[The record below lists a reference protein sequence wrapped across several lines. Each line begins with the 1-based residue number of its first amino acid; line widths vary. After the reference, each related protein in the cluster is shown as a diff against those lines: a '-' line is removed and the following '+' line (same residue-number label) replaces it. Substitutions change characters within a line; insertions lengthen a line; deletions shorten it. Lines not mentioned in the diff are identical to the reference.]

1 MRQLALKKKE
11 SRVVWQVLLR
21 GIVAM
26 DRMHRAANT
35 ADTEAYRKVREKIID
50 AWKSGIVLGGV
61 RPKSEIYSIMPK
73 QILQETEVRKLK
85 ALSRKGMA
93 RSRRNIQVPRSKTS
107 TAAPSSRDSR

>member
-26 DRMHRAANT
+26 DRIHRAAST
-35 ADTEAYRKVREKIID
+35 AETEAYRKVREKLID

-61 RPKSEIYSIMPK
+61 RPKSEIYRIMPR
-73 QILQETEVRKLK
+73 QILQETEIRKLK
-85 ALSRKGMA
+85 VLSRKGMA
-93 RSRRNIQVPRSKTS
+93 RSRRRIQVPKSRASS
-107 TAAPSSRDSR
+107 EAP